1 MYLLFRHHHIMPI
14 QYYKMG
20 YGERQV
26 VRAFMHQQIDDINEE
41 IKKSKEG

>member
-1 MYLLFRHHHIMPI
+1 MYLLFRHHHIMPM
-14 QYYKMG
+14 QYYQMG

-26 VRAFMHQQIDDINEE
+26 VRAFMHQQMDDINEE

>member
-1 MYLLFRHHHIMPI
+1 
-14 QYYKMG
+14 MG

-26 VRAFMHQQIDDINEE
+26 VRAFMHQQMDDINEE